1 MTTAT
6 NTRSHTGYIPELDGL
21 RAIAIL
27 LVIVFHTRTIARAA
41 TDGQQFFMRL
51 AEVGWVGVDL
61 FFVLSGF
68 LITGILIDTA
78 GRPGYF
84 RSFYIRRVLRIFP
97 LYYAALASFAIG
109 FHVFGIERLAPVSTT
124 AEVAHWLYLQNWLPL
139 FGVDWTRPLAHFW
152 SLGVEEQFYLC
163 WPALVLICAR
173 RGRVAQLCLWTIA
186 FAVAMRVVFWWAG
199 VSEAGNFATVTRL
212 DTLAVGGYLACLQR
226 GAGWPRLASPDSR
239 RAFGTRVTTV
249 FVASAVMT
257 LGVALWGGSFF
268 RPTNPHIFLFGYL
281 PLAILFGALV
291 ASALVTGESSLWRR
305 VLRCRPLTAIGKISY
320 GIYVLHW
327 PLVLTL
333 QPMWPEMPGGFWLRQ
348 AAFFVAILAVSFALA
363 ALSYAVFETR
373 FLNLK
378 DRLAARPGSPP
389 HQDAGH
395 ALNQKAQ

>member
-1 MTTAT
+1 MTTTAG
-6 NTRSHTGYIPELDGL
+6 TRNQAGYIPELDGL

-27 LVIVFHTRTIARAA
+27 LVIVFHSRTIADAA

-51 AEVGWVGVDL
+51 AETGWVGVDL

-97 LYYAALASFAIG
+97 LYYAALAAFAIG

-124 AEVAHWLYLQNWLPL
+124 AEVAHWVYLQNWLPL

-163 WPALVLICAR
+163 WPALVLLFAR
-173 RGRVAQLCLWTIA
+173 RGRVAQLCIGTIA
-186 FAVAMRVVFWWAG
+186 FAVVMRVVFWWAG
-199 VSEAGNFATVTRL
+199 VSEAGNFATVTRI
-212 DTLAVGGYLACLQR
+212 DTLAIGGYLACLQR
-226 GAGWPRLASPDSR
+226 GTGWARLAPDASR
-239 RAFGTRVTTV
+239 GLGPWLPAVL
-249 FVASAVMT
+249 VASALMT

-281 PLAILFGALV
+281 PLAILFGATVAFALV
-291 ASALVTGESSLWRR
+291 AGQTSLWRR
-305 VLRCRPLTAIGKISY
+305 LLRCRPLTEIGKISY
-320 GIYVLHW
+320 GIYVIHW
-327 PLVLTL
+327 PLVLAL
-333 QPMWPEMPGGFWLRQ
+333 QPIWPESVGGFWVRQ
-348 AAFFVAILAVSFALA
+348 ATFLLVILAGSFTLA
-363 ALSYAVFETR
+363 ALSFALFESR

-389 HQDAGH
+389 HQHTGH